1 MNRWLGAEIYVV
13 HVGHELLFLF
23 VLVIVAAHI
32 PWWALLAGSPLI
44 LFSAAF
50 WLYEAQI
57 VLPAANQLL
66 RGESAPTRKRV
77 MTTATTAPRGDTT
90 VRRDDERSEDDE
102 EMRGNRWRI

>member
-1 MNRWLGAEIYVV
+1 MNRWLGAEIYVI
-13 HVGHELLFLF
+13 HVGHGLLFLF

-44 LFSAAF
+44 LFSTAF

>member
-1 MNRWLGAEIYVV
+1 MNRWLAAEIYLV
-13 HVGHELLFLF
+13 HFGHGLLFLV

-44 LFSAAF
+44 LFSTAF

-66 RGESAPTRKRV
+66 RGESALTEERM
-77 MTTATTAPRGDTT
+77 MTTTTTAPRGAEAA
-90 VRRDDERSEDDE
+90 RRDAGKTEDDE